1 MAADTNPIRYSDLI
15 VPDNSIEQA
24 IKQLTALNEAYDNM
38 SADIRANATQ
48 LAQSL
53 QKVSGATEEGRRVTR
68 QAADD
73 ADRLAKAQRDLT
85 IAQGDNA
92 RELAELKQA
101 TQEQNRINALIAKSN
116 RSVEG
121 SYNRLSAQYSLNK
134 IRINQMSQEQRDA
147 AEASEGLITKT
158 RELYESM
165 KQMQAETGKHQ
176 LNVGNYTEAS
186 NAIAAYSDRLVES
199 LGLNNQFGQSLLALG
214 RGGDEAK
221 GVFTAMGDG
230 AKALGNTLMGLMK
243 NPVFL
248 AIGGVAAAAGAAKW
262 WYDYN
267 AGLVEATRLTQQF
280 TGLAG
285 NDLKAVRNQVTVLAD
300 SFDADFREVMVA
312 ANAVSKQ
319 FGIDIQQSLNLVQQG
334 LIGGANANGEF
345 FDTLREYPAYFK
357 EAGLSAEQFIA
368 ITTQAAQQGIFSDKG
383 VDTIKEANLRLREM
397 TTATAEALDGIGISS
412 QEVQEALASGAMT
425 TFDVIQQVSAR
436 LNELPDSAAV
446 VGTAIAD
453 IFGGPGEDAGLAY
466 IRTLKDINL
475 NLDEVTARTGV
486 LGELQEKQL
495 QSELEL
501 QNALST
507 LFDATGGGFE
517 RMTTNAKVFIN
528 QGLTGLINGVISIY
542 NYLADFYNESVLLR
556 GLWNGIVTSFR
567 NGFDTIANLLGF
579 VVDLFKSAGQVIK
592 GAFTLDFQE
601 VKQGLANFGKSFA
614 DLGRETAKD
623 FQENFQQGLDGMR
636 KRIKPIEIPVNVSTD
651 TTGGAASA
659 GIGTANAVQ
668 VVEQN
673 TGKIVQAYE
682 ESTQAIK
689 RAEQE
694 QLAAISEH
702 SKNVLSAN
710 AQVLNDVAG
719 LAQREVEQVA
729 EQTKEYGD
737 IYDALGLKLT
747 DEQKEGINAS
757 LQYAKEALESLA
769 QARLDAAN
777 AAVENADREV
787 EAAEEALDRELEA
800 RNAGL
805 ANNAAAARKELEQ
818 ARRTQQQALQEQE
831 RAQRQQQA
839 IQSIQQATSLV
850 TASAKLWGELGLG
863 AIPAIAIMW
872 ASFAAAKI
880 KAAQMTQAS
889 EAYGEGTVELL
900 QGGSHQSGNDIDLGT
915 KPDGTRR
922 RAEGGEFFAVINKR
936 NSRRFRK
943 VIPSVIK
950 SLNDGSF
957 AHKYLNA
964 YNTDG
969 MTFNFAGG
977 GTDIRE
983 LNDNVRALR
992 RSTERRVV
1000 IDAKGRRIEY
1010 YKNTKRIVKS

>member
-1 MAADTNPIRYSDLI
+1 MASDNNPIRYSDLI

-24 IKQLTALNEAYDNM
+24 IRQLTALNEAYDNM
-38 SADIRANATQ
+38 SADIRANAAQ

-53 QKVSGATEEGRRVTR
+53 QRVSGATEEGRQVTR
-68 QAADD
+68 KAADD
-73 ADRLAKAQRDLT
+73 ADRLAKAQRDLAT
-85 IAQGDNA
+85 AQGDNA

-101 TQEQNRINALIAKSN
+101 TQEQNRINSLIAKSN

-165 KQMQAETGKHQ
+165 KRMQEETGKHQ

-186 NAIAAYSDRLVES
+186 DAIAAYSDRLVEG
-199 LGLNNQFGQSLLALG
+199 LGLNSQFGQSLLALG

-248 AIGGVAAAAGAAKW
+248 AIAGVAGAVGAFKW

-285 NDLKAVRNQVTVLAD
+285 QELSQVRNQVTVLAD
-300 SFDADFREVMVA
+300 TFDSDFREVMVA

-334 LIGGANANGEF
+334 LVAGANANGEF
-345 FDTLREYPAYFK
+345 FDTLREYPAYFR
-357 EAGLSAEQFIA
+357 EAGLTAEQFIA

-397 TTATAEALDGIGISS
+397 TTSTAEALDGIGISS
-412 QEVQEALASGAMT
+412 QEVQEALRTGAMT

-436 LNELPDSAAV
+436 LSELPDSAAV

-466 IRTLKDINL
+466 IRTLQDINL

-486 LGELQEKQL
+486 LGQLQEKQL
-495 QSELEL
+495 RSELEL
-501 QNALST
+501 QNALSA

-517 RMTTNAKVFIN
+517 RMTTNVKVFIN
-528 QGLTGLINGVISIY
+528 QGLTGLINGIISIY

-556 GLWNGIVTSFR
+556 GLWNGIVTTFKIA
-567 NGFDTIANLLGF
+567 FDTIGNILAF
-579 VVDLFKSAGQVIK
+579 FVDLVQSTGQVIK
-592 GAFTLDFQE
+592 GAFTLDFKGL
-601 VKQGLANFGKSFA
+601 KQGYASFGRAFAN
-614 DLGRETAKD
+614 LGRETAKD
-623 FQENFQQGLDGMR
+623 FRENFEEGLEGMQ
-636 KRIKPIEIPVNVSTD
+636 KRIKPITIPVAVETEGD
-651 TTGGAASA
+651 TQPLADADP
-659 GIGTANAVQ
+659 VK
-668 VVEQN
+668 VVEQ
-673 TGKIVQAYE
+673 QAERIAEAY
-682 ESTQAIK
+682 
-689 RAEQE
+689 RAGTTEIRRAQQE
-694 QLAAISEH
+694 QLAAISGH
-702 SKNVLSAN
+702 TKDVLTAG
-710 AQVLNDVAG
+710 AQVMEDVAG
-719 LAQREVEQVA
+719 LAQRKVEEIA
-729 EQTKEYGD
+729 EENKEGKD
-737 IYDALGLKLT
+737 IYDLLGLKLS
-747 DEQKEGINAS
+747 DEQKEGIDAS
-757 LQYAKEALESLA
+757 LEYAKQALESLV
-769 QARLDAAN
+769 QARVDAADR
-777 AAVENADREV
+777 AVENADREV

-818 ARRTQQQALQEQE
+818 AKRTQQQALQEQA
-831 RAQRQQQA
+831 RAQKQQEA
-839 IQSIQQATSLV
+839 IQSIQQAASLV
-850 TASAKLWGELGLG
+850 TASANLWAQLGLG
-863 AIPAIAIMW
+863 AIPAIAVMW

-880 KAAQMTQAS
+880 KAAQMTRGS

-900 QGGSHQSGNDIDLGT
+900 QGGSHQSGNDVDLGT

-943 VIPSVIK
+943 VIPSVIR

-969 MTFNFAGG
+969 LTFNFAGG

-992 RSTERRVV
+992 KSSEHRVI
-1000 IDAKGRRIEY
+1000 IDGKGRRIEY
-1010 YKNTKRIVKS
+1010 YKNTKRIIKS

>member
-1 MAADTNPIRYSDLI
+1 MASDNNPIRYSDLI

-24 IKQLTALNEAYDNM
+24 IRQLTALNEAYDNM
-38 SADIRANATQ
+38 SADIRANAAQ

-53 QKVSGATEEGRRVTR
+53 QRVSGATEEGRQVTR
-68 QAADD
+68 KAADD
-73 ADRLAKAQRDLT
+73 ADRLAKAQRDLAT
-85 IAQGDNA
+85 AQGDTA

-101 TQEQNRINALIAKSN
+101 TQEQNRINSLIAKSN

-165 KQMQAETGKHQ
+165 KRMQEETGKHQ

-186 NAIAAYSDRLVES
+186 DAIAAYSDRLVEG
-199 LGLNNQFGQSLLALG
+199 LGLNSQFGQSLLALG

-248 AIGGVAAAAGAAKW
+248 AIAGVAAAAGAFKW

-285 NDLKAVRNQVTVLAD
+285 QELSQVRNQVTVLAD
-300 SFDADFREVMVA
+300 TFDSDFREVMVA

-319 FGIDIQQSLNLVQQG
+319 FGIDIRQSLNLVQQG
-334 LIGGANANGEF
+334 LVAGANVNGEF
-345 FDTLREYPAYFK
+345 FDTLREYPAYFR
-357 EAGLSAEQFIA
+357 EAGLTAEQFIA

-397 TTATAEALDGIGISS
+397 TTSTAEALDGIGISS
-412 QEVQEALASGAMT
+412 QEVQEALRTGAMT

-436 LNELPDSAAV
+436 LSELPDSAAV

-466 IRTLKDINL
+466 IRTLQDINL

-486 LGELQEKQL
+486 LGQLQEKQL
-495 QSELEL
+495 RSELEL
-501 QNALST
+501 QNALSA

-517 RMTTNAKVFIN
+517 RMTTNVKVFIN
-528 QGLTGLINGVISIY
+528 QGLTGLINGIISIY

-556 GLWNGIVTSFR
+556 GLWNGIVTTFKIA
-567 NGFDTIANLLGF
+567 FDTIGNILAF
-579 VVDLFKSAGQVIK
+579 FVDLMQSTGQVIK
-592 GAFTLDFQE
+592 GAFTLDFKGL
-601 VKQGLANFGKSFA
+601 KQGYASFGRAFAN
-614 DLGRETAKD
+614 LGRETAKD
-623 FQENFQQGLDGMR
+623 FRENFVEGLEGMQ
-636 KRIKPIEIPVNVSTD
+636 KRIKPITIPVSVSTEGD
-651 TTGGAASA
+651 AQQLTDADP
-659 GIGTANAVQ
+659 VK
-668 VVEQN
+668 VVEQ
-673 TGKIVQAYE
+673 QAERIAEAY
-682 ESTQAIK
+682 
-689 RAEQE
+689 RAGTTEIRRAQQE
-694 QLAAISEH
+694 QLAAISGH
-702 SKNVLSAN
+702 TKDVLTAG
-710 AQVLNDVAG
+710 AQVMEDVAG
-719 LAQREVEQVA
+719 LAQRKVEEIA
-729 EQTKEYGD
+729 EENKEGKD
-737 IYDALGLKLT
+737 IYDLLGLKLS

-757 LQYAKEALESLA
+757 LEYAKQALESLV
-769 QARLDAAN
+769 QARVDAAN
-777 AAVENADREV
+777 RAVENADREV

-805 ANNAAAARKELEQ
+805 ANNAEAARKELEQ
-818 ARRTQQQALQEQE
+818 ARRTQRQALQEQA
-831 RAQRQQQA
+831 RAQKQQEA
-839 IQSIQQATSLV
+839 IQSIQQAASLV
-850 TASAKLWGELGLG
+850 TASANLWAQLGLG
-863 AIPAIAIMW
+863 AIPAMAVMW

-880 KAAQMTQAS
+880 KAAQVTRGS

-900 QGGSHQSGNDIDLGT
+900 QGGSHQSGNDVDLGT

-943 VIPSVIK
+943 VIPSVIR

-969 MTFNFAGG
+969 LTFNFAGG

-992 RSTERRVV
+992 KSSEHRVI
-1000 IDAKGRRIEY
+1000 IDGKGRRIEY
-1010 YKNTKRIVKS
+1010 YKNTKRIIKS

>member
-1 MAADTNPIRYSDLI
+1 MASDNNPIRYSDLI

-24 IKQLTALNEAYDNM
+24 IRQLTALNEAYDNM
-38 SADIRANATQ
+38 SADIRANAAQ

-53 QKVSGATEEGRRVTR
+53 QRVSGATEEGRQVTR
-68 QAADD
+68 KAADD
-73 ADRLAKAQRDLT
+73 ADRLAKAQRDLAT
-85 IAQGDNA
+85 AQGDTA

-101 TQEQNRINALIAKSN
+101 TQEQNRINSLIAKSN

-165 KQMQAETGKHQ
+165 KRMQEETGKHQ

-186 NAIAAYSDRLVES
+186 DAIAAYSDRLVEG
-199 LGLNNQFGQSLLALG
+199 LGLNSQFGQSLLALG

-248 AIGGVAAAAGAAKW
+248 AIAGVAGAAGAFKW

-285 NDLKAVRNQVTVLAD
+285 QELSQVRNQVTVLAD
-300 SFDADFREVMVA
+300 TFDSDFREVMVA

-334 LIGGANANGEF
+334 LVAGANVNGEF
-345 FDTLREYPAYFK
+345 FDTLREYPAYFR
-357 EAGLSAEQFIA
+357 EAGLTAEQFIA

-397 TTATAEALDGIGISS
+397 TTSTAEALDGIGISS
-412 QEVQEALASGAMT
+412 QEVQEALRTGAMT

-436 LNELPDSAAV
+436 LSELPDSAAV

-466 IRTLKDINL
+466 IRTLQDINL

-486 LGELQEKQL
+486 LGQLQEKQL
-495 QSELEL
+495 RSELEL
-501 QNALST
+501 QNALSA

-517 RMTTNAKVFIN
+517 RMTTNVKVFIN
-528 QGLTGLINGVISIY
+528 QGLTGLINGIISIY

-556 GLWNGIVTSFR
+556 GLWNGIVTTFKIA
-567 NGFDTIANLLGF
+567 FDTIGNILAF
-579 VVDLFKSAGQVIK
+579 FVDLVQSTGQVIK
-592 GAFTLDFQE
+592 GAFTLDFKGL
-601 VKQGLANFGKSFA
+601 KQGYANFGRAFA
-614 DLGRETAKD
+614 NLGRETAKD
-623 FQENFQQGLDGMR
+623 FRENFEEGLEGMQ
-636 KRIKPIEIPVNVSTD
+636 KRIKPITIPVSVSTEGD
-651 TTGGAASA
+651 AQPLADA
-659 GIGTANAVQ
+659 DPVK
-668 VVEQN
+668 VVEQ
-673 TGKIVQAYE
+673 QAERIAEAY
-682 ESTQAIK
+682 
-689 RAEQE
+689 RAGTTEIRRAQQE
-694 QLAAISEH
+694 QLAAISGH
-702 SKNVLSAN
+702 TKDVLTAG
-710 AQVLNDVAG
+710 AQVMEDVAG
-719 LAQREVEQVA
+719 LAQRKVEEIA
-729 EQTKEYGD
+729 EENKEGKD
-737 IYDALGLKLT
+737 IYDLLGLKLS

-757 LQYAKEALESLA
+757 LEYAKQALESLV
-769 QARLDAAN
+769 QARIDAAN
-777 AAVENADREV
+777 RAVENADREV

-805 ANNAAAARKELEQ
+805 ANNAEAARKELEQ
-818 ARRTQQQALQEQE
+818 ARRTQQQALQEQA
-831 RAQRQQQA
+831 RAQKQQEA
-839 IQSIQQATSLV
+839 IQSIQQAASLV
-850 TASAKLWGELGLG
+850 TASANLWAQLGLG
-863 AIPAIAIMW
+863 AIPAMAVMW

-880 KAAQMTQAS
+880 KAAQVTRGS

-900 QGGSHQSGNDIDLGT
+900 QGGSHQSGNDVDLGT

-943 VIPSVIK
+943 VIPSVIR

-969 MTFNFAGG
+969 LTFNFAGG

-992 RSTERRVV
+992 KSSEHRVI
-1000 IDAKGRRIEY
+1000 IDGKGRRIEY
-1010 YKNTKRIVKS
+1010 YKNTKRIIKS

>member
-1 MAADTNPIRYSDLI
+1 MASDNNPIRYSDLI

-24 IKQLTALNEAYDNM
+24 IRQLTALNEAYDNM
-38 SADIRANATQ
+38 SADIRANAAQ

-53 QKVSGATEEGRRVTR
+53 QRVSGATEEGRQVTR
-68 QAADD
+68 KAADD
-73 ADRLAKAQRDLT
+73 ADRLAKAQRDLAT
-85 IAQGDNA
+85 AQGDTA

-101 TQEQNRINALIAKSN
+101 TQEQNRINSLIAKSN

-165 KQMQAETGKHQ
+165 KRMQEETGKHQ

-186 NAIAAYSDRLVES
+186 DAIAAYSDRLVEG
-199 LGLNNQFGQSLLALG
+199 LGLNSQFGQSLLALG

-248 AIGGVAAAAGAAKW
+248 AIAGVAGAAGAFKW

-285 NDLKAVRNQVTVLAD
+285 QELSQVRNQVTVLAD
-300 SFDADFREVMVA
+300 TFDSDFREVMVA

-334 LIGGANANGEF
+334 LVAGANANGEF
-345 FDTLREYPAYFK
+345 FDTLREYPAYFR
-357 EAGLSAEQFIA
+357 EAGLTAEQFIA

-412 QEVQEALASGAMT
+412 QEVQEALRTGAMT
-425 TFDVIQQVSAR
+425 TFDVIRQVSAR
-436 LNELPDSAAV
+436 LSELPDSAAV

-466 IRTLKDINL
+466 IRTLQDINL

-486 LGELQEKQL
+486 LGQLQEKQL
-495 QSELEL
+495 RSELEL
-501 QNALST
+501 QNALSA

-517 RMTTNAKVFIN
+517 KMTTNVKVFIN
-528 QGLTGLINGVISIY
+528 QGLTGLINGIISIY

-556 GLWNGIVTSFR
+556 GLWNGIVTTFKIA
-567 NGFDTIANLLGF
+567 FDTIGNILAF
-579 VVDLFKSAGQVIK
+579 FVDLVQSTGQVIK
-592 GAFTLDFQE
+592 GAFTLDFKGL
-601 VKQGLANFGKSFA
+601 KQGYASFGRAFAN
-614 DLGRETAKD
+614 LGRETAKD
-623 FQENFQQGLDGMR
+623 FRENFEEGLEGMQ
-636 KRIKPIEIPVNVSTD
+636 KRIKPITIPVAVSTEGD
-651 TTGGAASA
+651 AQPLTDSDP
-659 GIGTANAVQ
+659 VK
-668 VVEQN
+668 VVEQ
-673 TGKIVQAYE
+673 QAERIAEAY
-682 ESTQAIK
+682 
-689 RAEQE
+689 RAGTTEIRRAQQE
-694 QLAAISEH
+694 QLAAISGH
-702 SKNVLSAN
+702 TKDVLTAG
-710 AQVLNDVAG
+710 AQVMEDVAG
-719 LAQREVEQVA
+719 LAQRKVEEIA
-729 EQTKEYGD
+729 EENKEGKD
-737 IYDALGLKLT
+737 IYDLLGLKLS

-757 LQYAKEALESLA
+757 LEYAKQALESLV
-769 QARLDAAN
+769 QARVDAAN
-777 AAVENADREV
+777 RAVENADREV

-805 ANNAAAARKELEQ
+805 ANNAEAARKELEQ
-818 ARRTQQQALQEQE
+818 ARRTQRQALQEQA
-831 RAQRQQQA
+831 RAQKQQEA
-839 IQSIQQATSLV
+839 IQSIQQAASLV
-850 TASAKLWGELGLG
+850 TASANLWAQLGLG
-863 AIPAIAIMW
+863 AIPAMAVMW

-880 KAAQMTQAS
+880 KAAQVTRGS

-900 QGGSHQSGNDIDLGT
+900 QGGSHQSGNDVDLGT

-943 VIPSVIK
+943 VIPSVIR

-969 MTFNFAGG
+969 LTFNFAGG

-992 RSTERRVV
+992 KSSEHRVI
-1000 IDAKGRRIEY
+1000 IDGKGRRIEY
-1010 YKNTKRIVKS
+1010 YKNTKRIIKS

>member
-1 MAADTNPIRYSDLI
+1 MASDNNPIRYSDLI
-15 VPDNSIEQA
+15 MPDNSIEQA
-24 IKQLTALNEAYDNM
+24 IRQLTALNEAYDNM
-38 SADIRANATQ
+38 SADIRANAAQ

-53 QKVSGATEEGRRVTR
+53 QRVSGATEEGRQVTR
-68 QAADD
+68 KAADD
-73 ADRLAKAQRDLT
+73 ADRLAKAQRDLAT
-85 IAQGDNA
+85 AQGDTA

-101 TQEQNRINALIAKSN
+101 TQEQNRINSLIAKSN

-165 KQMQAETGKHQ
+165 KRMQEETGKHQ

-186 NAIAAYSDRLVES
+186 DAIAAYSDRLVEG
-199 LGLNNQFGQSLLALG
+199 LGLNSQFGQSLLALG

-248 AIGGVAAAAGAAKW
+248 AIAGVAGAAGAFKW

-285 NDLKAVRNQVTVLAD
+285 QELSQVRNQVTVLAD
-300 SFDADFREVMVA
+300 TFDSDFREVMVA

-319 FGIDIQQSLNLVQQG
+319 FGIDSQQSLNLVQQG
-334 LIGGANANGEF
+334 LVAGANANGEF
-345 FDTLREYPAYFK
+345 FDTLREYPAYFR
-357 EAGLSAEQFIA
+357 EAGLTAEQFIA

-412 QEVQEALASGAMT
+412 QEVQEALRTGAMT
-425 TFDVIQQVSAR
+425 TFEVIQQVSAR
-436 LNELPDSAAV
+436 LSELPDSAAV

-466 IRTLKDINL
+466 IRTLQDINL

-486 LGELQEKQL
+486 LGQLQEKQL
-495 QSELEL
+495 RSELEL
-501 QNALST
+501 QNALSA

-517 RMTTNAKVFIN
+517 RMTTNVKVFIN
-528 QGLTGLINGVISIY
+528 QGLTGLINGIISIY

-556 GLWNGIVTSFR
+556 GLWNGIVTTFK
-567 NGFDTIANLLGF
+567 NAFDTIGNILAF
-579 VVDLFKSAGQVIK
+579 FVDLVQSTGQVIK
-592 GAFTLDFQE
+592 GAFTLDFKGL
-601 VKQGLANFGKSFA
+601 KQGVASFGRAFA

-623 FQENFQQGLDGMR
+623 FRENFVEGLEGMQ
-636 KRIKPIEIPVNVSTD
+636 KRIKPITIPVAVSTEGD
-651 TTGGAASA
+651 AQPLTTDADP
-659 GIGTANAVQ
+659 VK
-668 VVEQN
+668 VVEQ
-673 TGKIVQAYE
+673 QAERIAEAY
-682 ESTQAIK
+682 
-689 RAEQE
+689 RAGTTEIRRAQQE
-694 QLAAISEH
+694 QLAAISGH
-702 SKNVLSAN
+702 TKDVLTAG
-710 AQVLNDVAG
+710 AQVMEDVAG
-719 LAQREVEQVA
+719 LAQRRIEEIA
-729 EQTKEYGD
+729 EENKEGKD
-737 IYDALGLKLT
+737 IYDLLGLKLS

-757 LQYAKEALESLA
+757 LEYAKQALESLV
-769 QARLDAAN
+769 QARVDAADR
-777 AAVENADREV
+777 AVENADREV

-805 ANNAAAARKELEQ
+805 ANNAEAARKELEQ
-818 ARRTQQQALQEQE
+818 ARRTQRQALQEQA
-831 RAQRQQQA
+831 RAQKQQEA
-839 IQSIQQATSLV
+839 IQSIQQAASLV
-850 TASAKLWGELGLG
+850 TASANLWAQLGLG
-863 AIPAIAIMW
+863 AIPAMAVMW

-880 KAAQMTQAS
+880 KAAQVTRGS

-900 QGGSHQSGNDIDLGT
+900 QGGSHQSGNDVDLGT

-922 RAEGGEFFAVINKR
+922 RAEGGEFFAVVNKR

-943 VIPSVIK
+943 VIPSVIR

-969 MTFNFAGG
+969 LTFNFAGG

-992 RSTERRVV
+992 KSSEHRVI
-1000 IDAKGRRIEY
+1000 IDGKGRRIEY
-1010 YKNTKRIVKS
+1010 YKNTKRIIKS

>member
-1 MAADTNPIRYSDLI
+1 MASDNNPIRYSDLI

-24 IKQLTALNEAYDNM
+24 IRQLTALNEAYDNM
-38 SADIRANATQ
+38 SADIRANAAQ

-53 QKVSGATEEGRRVTR
+53 QKVSGATEEGRQVTR
-68 QAADD
+68 KAADD
-73 ADRLAKAQRDLT
+73 ADRLAKAQRDLAT
-85 IAQGDNA
+85 AQGENA

-101 TQEQNRINALIAKSN
+101 TQEQNRINSLIAKSN

-158 RELYESM
+158 RELYETM
-165 KQMQAETGKHQ
+165 KRMQEETGKHQ

-186 NAIAAYSDRLVES
+186 DAIAAYSDRLVEG
-199 LGLNNQFGQSLLALG
+199 LGLNSQFGQSLLALG

-248 AIGGVAAAAGAAKW
+248 AIAGVAGVAGAFKW

-285 NDLKAVRNQVTVLAD
+285 QELSQVRNQVTVLAD
-300 SFDADFREVMVA
+300 TFDSDFREVMVA

-334 LIGGANANGEF
+334 LVAGANANGEF
-345 FDTLREYPAYFK
+345 FDTLREYPAYFR
-357 EAGLSAEQFIA
+357 EAGLTAEQFIA

-412 QEVQEALASGAMT
+412 QEVQEALRTGAMT

-436 LNELPDSAAV
+436 LGELPDSAAV

-475 NLDEVTARTGV
+475 NLDEVTARTGE
-486 LGELQEKQL
+486 LGQLQEKQL

-501 QNALST
+501 QNALSA

-517 RMTTNAKVFIN
+517 RMTTNVKVFIN
-528 QGLTGLINGVISIY
+528 QGLTGLINGIISIY

-556 GLWNGIVTSFR
+556 GLWNGIVTTFK
-567 NGFDTIANLLGF
+567 NAFDTIGNIFAF
-579 VVDLFKSAGQVIK
+579 FVDLVQSTGQVLK
-592 GAFTLDFQE
+592 GAFTLDFKGL
-601 VKQGLANFGKSFA
+601 KQGVASFGRAFA

-623 FQENFQQGLDGMR
+623 FRENFAEGLAGMQ
-636 KRIKPIEIPVNVSTD
+636 KRIKPITIPVAVTTEGDAQPLTD
-651 TTGGAASA
+651 ADP
-659 GIGTANAVQ
+659 VK
-668 VVEQN
+668 VVER
-673 TGKIVQAYE
+673 QAERIAEAY
-682 ESTQAIK
+682 
-689 RAEQE
+689 RAGTTEIRRAQQE
-694 QLAAISEH
+694 QLAVISGH
-702 SKNVLSAN
+702 TKDVLTAG
-710 AQVLNDVAG
+710 AQVMEDVAG
-719 LAQREVEQVA
+719 LAQRKVEEIA
-729 EQTKEYGD
+729 EENKEGKD
-737 IYDALGLKLT
+737 IYDLLGLKLS
-747 DEQKEGINAS
+747 DEQKEGIDAS
-757 LQYAKEALESLA
+757 LEYAKQALESLV
-769 QARLDAAN
+769 QARVDAAN
-777 AAVENADREV
+777 RAVENADREV

-818 ARRTQQQALQEQE
+818 AKRTQQQALQEQA
-831 RAQRQQQA
+831 RAQKQQEA
-839 IQSIQQATSLV
+839 IQSIQQAASLV
-850 TASAKLWGELGLG
+850 TASANLWAQLGLG
-863 AIPAIAIMW
+863 AIPAMAVMW

-880 KAAQMTQAS
+880 KAAQMTRGS

-900 QGGSHQSGNDIDLGT
+900 QGGSHQSGNDVDLGT

-943 VIPSVIK
+943 VIPSVIR

-969 MTFNFAGG
+969 LTFNFAGG

-992 RSTERRVV
+992 KSSEHRII
-1000 IDAKGRRIEY
+1000 IDGKGRRIEY
-1010 YKNTKRIVKS
+1010 YKNTKRIIKS

>member
-1 MAADTNPIRYSDLI
+1 MASDNNPIRYSDLI
-15 VPDNSIEQA
+15 MPDNSIEQA
-24 IKQLTALNEAYDNM
+24 IRQLTALNEAYDNM
-38 SADIRANATQ
+38 SADIRANAAQ

-53 QKVSGATEEGRRVTR
+53 QKVSGATEEGRQVTR
-68 QAADD
+68 KAADD
-73 ADRLAKAQRDLT
+73 ADRLAKAQRDLAT
-85 IAQGDNA
+85 AQGDNA

-101 TQEQNRINALIAKSN
+101 TQEQNRINSLIAKSN

-165 KQMQAETGKHQ
+165 KRMQAETGKHQ

-186 NAIAAYSDRLVES
+186 DAIAAYSERLVEG
-199 LGLNNQFGQSLLALG
+199 LGLNSQFGQSLLALG

-248 AIGGVAAAAGAAKW
+248 AIAGVAGAAGAFKW

-285 NDLKAVRNQVTVLAD
+285 QELSQVRNQVTVLAD
-300 SFDADFREVMVA
+300 TFDSDFREVMVA

-334 LIGGANANGEF
+334 LVAGANANGEF
-345 FDTLREYPAYFK
+345 FDTLREYPAYFR
-357 EAGLSAEQFIA
+357 EAGLTAEQFIA

-397 TTATAEALDGIGISS
+397 TTSTAKALDGIGISS
-412 QEVQEALASGAMT
+412 QEVQEALRTGAMT

-436 LNELPDSAAV
+436 LSELPDSAAV
-446 VGTAIAD
+446 VGAAIAD

-466 IRTLKDINL
+466 IRTLQDINL

-486 LGELQEKQL
+486 LGQLQEKQL

-501 QNALST
+501 QNALSA

-517 RMTTNAKVFIN
+517 RMTTNVKVFIN
-528 QGLTGLINGVISIY
+528 QGLTGLINGIISIY

-556 GLWNGIVTSFR
+556 GLWNGIVTTFK
-567 NGFDTIANLLGF
+567 NAFDTIGNILAF
-579 VVDLFKSAGQVIK
+579 FVDLVQSTGQVIK
-592 GAFTLDFQE
+592 GAFTLDFKE
-601 VKQGLANFGKSFA
+601 LKQGVANFGKAFA
-614 DLGRETAKD
+614 DLGRETARD
-623 FQENFQQGLDGMR
+623 FQENLAQGLAGMQ
-636 KRIKPIEIPVNVSTD
+636 KRIKPITIPVAVSTEGD
-651 TTGGAASA
+651 AQPLGNEADP
-659 GIGTANAVQ
+659 VK
-668 VVEQN
+668 VVEQ
-673 TGKIVQAYE
+673 QAERIADAY
-682 ESTQAIK
+682 
-689 RAEQE
+689 RAGTTEIRRAQQE
-694 QLAAISEH
+694 QLAAISGH
-702 SKNVLSAN
+702 TKDVLTAG
-710 AQVLNDVAG
+710 AQVMEDVAG
-719 LAQREVEQVA
+719 LAQRKVEEIA
-729 EQTKEYGD
+729 EENKEGKD
-737 IYDALGLKLT
+737 IYDLLGLKLS

-757 LQYAKEALESLA
+757 LEYAKQALESLV
-769 QARLDAAN
+769 QARVDAAN
-777 AAVENADREV
+777 RAVENADREV

-805 ANNAAAARKELEQ
+805 ANNAEAARKELEQ
-818 ARRTQQQALQEQE
+818 AKRTQQQALQEQA
-831 RAQRQQQA
+831 RAQKQQEA
-839 IQSIQQATSLV
+839 IQSIQQAASLV
-850 TASAKLWGELGLG
+850 TASANLWAQLGLG
-863 AIPAIAIMW
+863 AIPAMAVMW

-880 KAAQMTQAS
+880 KAAQMTSGS

-900 QGGSHQSGNDIDLGT
+900 QGGSHQSGNDVDLGT

-922 RAEGGEFFAVINKR
+922 RAEGGEFFAVIK
-936 NSRRFRK
+936 
-943 VIPSVIK
+943 
-950 SLNDGSF
+950 L
-957 AHKYLNA
+957 
-964 YNTDG
+964 
-969 MTFNFAGG
+969 
-977 GTDIRE
+977 
-983 LNDNVRALR
+983 
-992 RSTERRVV
+992 
-1000 IDAKGRRIEY
+1000 
-1010 YKNTKRIVKS
+1010 

>member
-1 MAADTNPIRYSDLI
+1 MASDNNPIRYSDLI
-15 VPDNSIEQA
+15 MPDNSIEQA
-24 IKQLTALNEAYDNM
+24 IRQLTALNEAYDNM
-38 SADIRANATQ
+38 SADIRANAAQ

-53 QKVSGATEEGRRVTR
+53 QRVSGATEEGRQVTR
-68 QAADD
+68 KAADD
-73 ADRLAKAQRDLT
+73 ADRLAKAQRDLAT
-85 IAQGDNA
+85 AQGDTA

-101 TQEQNRINALIAKSN
+101 TQEQNRINSLIAKSN

-165 KQMQAETGKHQ
+165 KRMQEETGKHQ

-186 NAIAAYSDRLVES
+186 DAIAAYSDRLVEG
-199 LGLNNQFGQSLLALG
+199 LGLNSQFGQSLLALG

-248 AIGGVAAAAGAAKW
+248 AIAGVAGAAGAFKW

-285 NDLKAVRNQVTVLAD
+285 QELSQVRNQVTVLAD
-300 SFDADFREVMVA
+300 TFDSDFREVMVA

-319 FGIDIQQSLNLVQQG
+319 FGIDSQQSLNLVQQG
-334 LIGGANANGEF
+334 LVAGANANGEF
-345 FDTLREYPAYFK
+345 FDTLREYPAYFR
-357 EAGLSAEQFIA
+357 EAGLTAEQFIA

-412 QEVQEALASGAMT
+412 QEVQEALRTGAMT

-436 LNELPDSAAV
+436 LSELPDSAAV

-466 IRTLKDINL
+466 IRTLQDINL

-486 LGELQEKQL
+486 LGQLQEKQL
-495 QSELEL
+495 RSELEL
-501 QNALST
+501 QNALSA

-517 RMTTNAKVFIN
+517 RMTTNVKVFIN
-528 QGLTGLINGVISIY
+528 QGLTGLINGIISIY

-556 GLWNGIVTSFR
+556 GLWNGIVTTFKIA
-567 NGFDTIANLLGF
+567 FDTIGNILAF
-579 VVDLFKSAGQVIK
+579 FVDLVQSTGQVIK
-592 GAFTLDFQE
+592 GAFTLDFKGL
-601 VKQGLANFGKSFA
+601 KQGVASFGRAFA

-623 FQENFQQGLDGMR
+623 FRENFVEGLEGMQ
-636 KRIKPIEIPVNVSTD
+636 KRIKPITIPVAVSTEGD
-651 TTGGAASA
+651 AQPLTTDADP
-659 GIGTANAVQ
+659 VK
-668 VVEQN
+668 VVEQ
-673 TGKIVQAYE
+673 QAERIAEAY
-682 ESTQAIK
+682 
-689 RAEQE
+689 RAGTTEIRRAQQE
-694 QLAAISEH
+694 QLAAISGH
-702 SKNVLSAN
+702 TKDVLTAG
-710 AQVLNDVAG
+710 AQVMEDVAG
-719 LAQREVEQVA
+719 LAQRRIEEIA
-729 EQTKEYGD
+729 EENKEGKD
-737 IYDALGLKLT
+737 IYDLLGLKLS

-757 LQYAKEALESLA
+757 LEYAKQALESLV
-769 QARLDAAN
+769 QARVDAADR
-777 AAVENADREV
+777 AVENADREV

-805 ANNAAAARKELEQ
+805 ANNAEAARKELEQ
-818 ARRTQQQALQEQE
+818 ARRTQRQALQEQA
-831 RAQRQQQA
+831 RAQKQQEA
-839 IQSIQQATSLV
+839 IQSIQQAASLV
-850 TASAKLWGELGLG
+850 TASANLWAQLGLG
-863 AIPAIAIMW
+863 AIPAMAVMW

-880 KAAQMTQAS
+880 KAAQVTRGS

-900 QGGSHQSGNDIDLGT
+900 QGGSHQSGNDVDLGT

-922 RAEGGEFFAVINKR
+922 RAEGGEFFAVVNKR

-943 VIPSVIK
+943 VIPSVIR

-969 MTFNFAGG
+969 LTFNFAGG

-992 RSTERRVV
+992 KSSEHRVI
-1000 IDAKGRRIEY
+1000 IDGKGRRIEY
-1010 YKNTKRIVKS
+1010 YKNTKRIIKS

>member
-158 RELYESM
+158 RELYEAM

-186 NAIAAYSDRLVES
+186 DAIAAYSDRLVES
-199 LGLNNQFGQSLLALG
+199 LGLNSQFGQSLLALG

-248 AIGGVAAAAGAAKW
+248 AIAGVAGVAGAFKW

-285 NDLKAVRNQVTVLAD
+285 TELKAVRNQVTVLAD
-300 SFDADFREVMVA
+300 TFDADFREVMVA
-312 ANAVSKQ
+312 SNAVAKQ
-319 FGIDIQQSLNLVQQG
+319 FGIDIQSALNLVQQG

-397 TTATAEALDGIGISS
+397 TTSTAEALDGIGISS

-501 QNALST
+501 QNALSA

-517 RMTTNAKVFIN
+517 RMTTNVKVFIN
-528 QGLTGLINGVISIY
+528 QGIAGLIKGVISIY

-567 NGFDTIANLLGF
+567 NGFDLIGNLLSF
-579 VVDLFKSAGQVIK
+579 IVNMFKSAGQVIK

-623 FQENFQQGLDGMR
+623 FQDNFQQGLDGMR
-636 KRIKPIEIPVNVSTD
+636 KKIKPIEIPVNVSTD
-651 TTGGAASA
+651 TAGGSTAVA
-659 GIGTANAVQ
+659 GMDTTNAVQ

-673 TGKIVQAYE
+673 TEKIVQAYE

-737 IYDALGLKLT
+737 IYDALGLNLT
-747 DEQKEGINAS
+747 DKQKEGINAS
-757 LQYAKEALESLA
+757 LQYAKEALESLV

-777 AAVENADREV
+777 TAVENADREV
-787 EAAEEALDRELEA
+787 EAAAEAFDRVLEA
-800 RNAGL
+800 RIAGL
-805 ANNAAAARKELEQ
+805 ANNAAAARKELEE
-818 ARRTQQQALQEQE
+818 ARRSLQQAL
-831 RAQRQQQA
+831 QA

-872 ASFAAAKI
+872 ASFAAAKV

-992 RSTERRVV
+992 RNAERRVF

>member
-1 MAADTNPIRYSDLI
+1 MASDNNPIRYSDLI

-24 IKQLTALNEAYDNM
+24 IRQLTALNEAYDNM
-38 SADIRANATQ
+38 SADIRANAAQ

-53 QKVSGATEEGRRVTR
+53 QRVSGATEEGRQVTR
-68 QAADD
+68 KAADD
-73 ADRLAKAQRDLT
+73 ADRLAKAQRDLAT
-85 IAQGDNA
+85 AQGDTA

-101 TQEQNRINALIAKSN
+101 TQEQNRINSLIAKSN

-165 KQMQAETGKHQ
+165 KRMQEETGKHQ

-186 NAIAAYSDRLVES
+186 DAIAAYSDRLVEG
-199 LGLNNQFGQSLLALG
+199 LGLNSQFGQSLLALG

-248 AIGGVAAAAGAAKW
+248 AIAGVAGAAGAFKW

-285 NDLKAVRNQVTVLAD
+285 QELSQVRNQVTVLAD
-300 SFDADFREVMVA
+300 TFDSDFREVMVA

-334 LIGGANANGEF
+334 LVAGANVNGEF
-345 FDTLREYPAYFK
+345 FDTLREYPAYFR
-357 EAGLSAEQFIA
+357 EAGLTAEQFIA

-412 QEVQEALASGAMT
+412 QEVQEALRTGAMT

-436 LNELPDSAAV
+436 LSELPDSAAV

-466 IRTLKDINL
+466 IRTLQDINL

-486 LGELQEKQL
+486 LGQLQEKQL
-495 QSELEL
+495 RSELEL
-501 QNALST
+501 QNALSA

-517 RMTTNAKVFIN
+517 RMTTNVKVFIN
-528 QGLTGLINGVISIY
+528 QGLTGLINGIISIY

-556 GLWNGIVTSFR
+556 GLWNGIVTTFKIA
-567 NGFDTIANLLGF
+567 FDTIGNILAF
-579 VVDLFKSAGQVIK
+579 FVDLVQSTGQVIK
-592 GAFTLDFQE
+592 GAFTLDFKGL
-601 VKQGLANFGKSFA
+601 KQGVASFGRAFA

-623 FQENFQQGLDGMR
+623 FRENFEEGLEGMQ
-636 KRIKPIEIPVNVSTD
+636 KRIKPITIPVAVET
-651 TTGGAASA
+651 A
-659 GIGTANAVQ
+659 GDAQPLADADPVK
-668 VVEQN
+668 VVEQ
-673 TGKIVQAYE
+673 QAERIAEAY
-682 ESTQAIK
+682 
-689 RAEQE
+689 RAGTTEIRRAQQE
-694 QLAAISEH
+694 QLAAISGH
-702 SKNVLSAN
+702 TKDVLTAG
-710 AQVLNDVAG
+710 AQVMEDVAG
-719 LAQREVEQVA
+719 LAQRKVEEIA
-729 EQTKEYGD
+729 EENKEGKD
-737 IYDALGLKLT
+737 IYDLLGLKLS

-757 LQYAKEALESLA
+757 LEYAKQALESLV
-769 QARLDAAN
+769 QARVDAAN
-777 AAVENADREV
+777 RAVENADREV

-805 ANNAAAARKELEQ
+805 ANNAEAARKELEQ
-818 ARRTQQQALQEQE
+818 ARRTQRQALQEQA
-831 RAQRQQQA
+831 RAQKQQEA
-839 IQSIQQATSLV
+839 IQSIQQAASLV
-850 TASAKLWGELGLG
+850 TASANLWAQLGLG
-863 AIPAIAIMW
+863 AIPAMAVMW

-880 KAAQMTQAS
+880 KAAQMTRGS

-900 QGGSHQSGNDIDLGT
+900 QGGSHQSGNDVDLGT

-943 VIPSVIK
+943 VIPSVIR

-969 MTFNFAGG
+969 LTFNFAGG

-992 RSTERRVV
+992 KSSEHRVI
-1000 IDAKGRRIEY
+1000 IDGKGRRIEY
-1010 YKNTKRIVKS
+1010 YKNTKRIIKS

>member
-1 MAADTNPIRYSDLI
+1 MASDNNPIRYSDLI
-15 VPDNSIEQA
+15 MPDNSIEQA
-24 IKQLTALNEAYDNM
+24 IRQLTALNEAYDNM
-38 SADIRANATQ
+38 SADIRANAAQ

-53 QKVSGATEEGRRVTR
+53 QRVSGATEEGRQVTR
-68 QAADD
+68 KAADD
-73 ADRLAKAQRDLT
+73 ADRLAKAQRDLAT
-85 IAQGDNA
+85 AQGDNA

-101 TQEQNRINALIAKSN
+101 TQEQNRINSLIAKSN

-165 KQMQAETGKHQ
+165 KRMQEETGKHQ

-186 NAIAAYSDRLVES
+186 DAIAAYSDRLVEG
-199 LGLNNQFGQSLLALG
+199 LGLNSQFGQSLLALG

-248 AIGGVAAAAGAAKW
+248 AIAGVAGAAGAFKW

-285 NDLKAVRNQVTVLAD
+285 QELSQVRNQVTVLAD
-300 SFDADFREVMVA
+300 TFDSDFREVMVA

-334 LIGGANANGEF
+334 LVAGANANGEF
-345 FDTLREYPAYFK
+345 FDTLREYPAYFR
-357 EAGLSAEQFIA
+357 EAGLTAEQFIA

-397 TTATAEALDGIGISS
+397 TTSTAEALDGIGISS
-412 QEVQEALASGAMT
+412 QEVQEALRTGAVT

-436 LNELPDSAAV
+436 LSELPDSAAV

-466 IRTLKDINL
+466 IRTLQDINL

-486 LGELQEKQL
+486 LGQLQEKQL
-495 QSELEL
+495 RSELEL
-501 QNALST
+501 QNALSA

-517 RMTTNAKVFIN
+517 RMTTNVKVFIN

-556 GLWNGIVTSFR
+556 GLWNGIVTTFK
-567 NGFDTIANLLGF
+567 NAFDTIGNILAF
-579 VVDLFKSAGQVIK
+579 FVDLVQSTGQVLK
-592 GAFTLDFQE
+592 GAFTLDFKGL
-601 VKQGLANFGKSFA
+601 KQGVASFGRAFA

-623 FQENFQQGLDGMR
+623 FRENFEEGLAGMQ
-636 KRIKPIEIPVNVSTD
+636 KRIKPITIPVAVSTEGD
-651 TTGGAASA
+651 AQPLTDADP
-659 GIGTANAVQ
+659 VK
-668 VVEQN
+668 VVEQ
-673 TGKIVQAYE
+673 QAERIAEAY
-682 ESTQAIK
+682 
-689 RAEQE
+689 RAGTTEIRRAQQE
-694 QLAAISEH
+694 QLAAISGH
-702 SKNVLSAN
+702 TKDVLTAG
-710 AQVLNDVAG
+710 AQVMEDVAG
-719 LAQREVEQVA
+719 LAQRKVEEIA
-729 EQTKEYGD
+729 EENKEGKD
-737 IYDALGLKLT
+737 IYDLLGLKLS

-757 LQYAKEALESLA
+757 LEYAKQALESLV
-769 QARLDAAN
+769 QARVEAAN
-777 AAVENADREV
+777 RAVENADREV

-805 ANNAAAARKELEQ
+805 ANNAEAARKELEQ
-818 ARRTQQQALQEQE
+818 ARRTQQQALREQA
-831 RAQRQQQA
+831 RAQKQQEA
-839 IQSIQQATSLV
+839 IQSIQQAASLV
-850 TASAKLWGELGLG
+850 TASANLWAQLGLG
-863 AIPAIAIMW
+863 AIPAMAVMW

-880 KAAQMTQAS
+880 KAAQVTRGS

-900 QGGSHQSGNDIDLGT
+900 QGGSHQSGNDVDLGT

-943 VIPSVIK
+943 VIPSVIR

-969 MTFNFAGG
+969 LTFNFAGG

-992 RSTERRVV
+992 KSSEHRVI
-1000 IDAKGRRIEY
+1000 IDGKGRRIEY
-1010 YKNTKRIVKS
+1010 YKNTKRIIKS

>member
-1 MAADTNPIRYSDLI
+1 MASDNNPIRYSDLI
-15 VPDNSIEQA
+15 MPDNSIEQA
-24 IKQLTALNEAYDNM
+24 IRQLTALNEAYDNM
-38 SADIRANATQ
+38 SADIRANAAQ

-53 QKVSGATEEGRRVTR
+53 QRVSGATEEGRQVTR
-68 QAADD
+68 KAADD
-73 ADRLAKAQRDLT
+73 ADRLAKAQRDLAT
-85 IAQGDNA
+85 AQGDTA

-101 TQEQNRINALIAKSN
+101 TQEQNRINSLIAKSN

-165 KQMQAETGKHQ
+165 KRMQEETGKHQ

-186 NAIAAYSDRLVES
+186 DAIAAYSDRLVEG
-199 LGLNNQFGQSLLALG
+199 LGLNSQFGQSLLALG

-248 AIGGVAAAAGAAKW
+248 AIAGVAGAAGAFKW

-285 NDLKAVRNQVTVLAD
+285 QELSQVRNQVTVLAD
-300 SFDADFREVMVA
+300 TFDSDFREVMVA

-334 LIGGANANGEF
+334 LVAGANANGEF
-345 FDTLREYPAYFK
+345 FDTLREYPAYFR
-357 EAGLSAEQFIA
+357 EAGLTAEQFIA

-397 TTATAEALDGIGISS
+397 TTSTAEALDGIGISS
-412 QEVQEALASGAMT
+412 QEVQEALRTGAMT

-436 LNELPDSAAV
+436 LSELPDSAAV

-466 IRTLKDINL
+466 IRTLQDINL

-486 LGELQEKQL
+486 LGQLQEKQL
-495 QSELEL
+495 RSELEL
-501 QNALST
+501 QNALSA

-517 RMTTNAKVFIN
+517 RMTTNVKVFIN
-528 QGLTGLINGVISIY
+528 QGLTGLIKGVISIY

-556 GLWNGIVTSFR
+556 GLWNGIVTQFKIA
-567 NGFDTIANLLGF
+567 FDTIGNIFAF
-579 VVDLFKSAGQVIK
+579 FVDLVQSTGRVIK
-592 GAFTLDFQE
+592 GAFTLDFKE
-601 VKQGLANFGKSFA
+601 LKQGYASFGKAFA
-614 DLGRETAKD
+614 DLGKATVRDFRENV
-623 FQENFQQGLDGMR
+623 EEGLAGMQ
-636 KRIKPIEIPVNVSTD
+636 KRIKPITIPVAVSTEGD
-651 TTGGAASA
+651 SQPLADADP
-659 GIGTANAVQ
+659 VK
-668 VVEQN
+668 VVEQ
-673 TGKIVQAYE
+673 QAERIAEAY
-682 ESTQAIK
+682 
-689 RAEQE
+689 RAGTTEIRRAQQE
-694 QLAAISEH
+694 QLAAISGH
-702 SKNVLSAN
+702 TKDVLTAG
-710 AQVLNDVAG
+710 AQVMEDVAG
-719 LAQREVEQVA
+719 LAQRKIEEIA
-729 EQTKEYGD
+729 EENKEGKD
-737 IYDALGLKLT
+737 IYDLLGLKLS

-757 LQYAKEALESLA
+757 LEYAKQALESLV
-769 QARLDAAN
+769 QARVDAAN
-777 AAVENADREV
+777 RAVENADREV

-805 ANNAAAARKELEQ
+805 ANNAEAARKELEQ
-818 ARRTQQQALQEQE
+818 ARRTQRQALQEQA
-831 RAQRQQQA
+831 RAQKQQEA
-839 IQSIQQATSLV
+839 IQSIQQAASLV
-850 TASAKLWGELGLG
+850 TASANLWAQLGLG
-863 AIPAIAIMW
+863 AIPAMAVMW

-880 KAAQMTQAS
+880 KAAQVTRGS

-900 QGGSHQSGNDIDLGT
+900 QGGSHQSGNDVDLGT

-943 VIPSVIK
+943 VIPSVIR

-969 MTFNFAGG
+969 LTFNFAGG

-992 RSTERRVV
+992 KSSEHRVI
-1000 IDAKGRRIEY
+1000 IDGKGRRIEY
-1010 YKNTKRIVKS
+1010 YKNTKRIIKS

>member
-1 MAADTNPIRYSDLI
+1 MASDNNPIRYSDLI

-24 IKQLTALNEAYDNM
+24 IRQLTALNEAYDNM
-38 SADIRANATQ
+38 SADIRANAAQ

-53 QKVSGATEEGRRVTR
+53 QRVSGATEEGRQVTR
-68 QAADD
+68 KAADD
-73 ADRLAKAQRDLT
+73 ADRLAKAQRDLAT
-85 IAQGDNA
+85 AQGDTA

-101 TQEQNRINALIAKSN
+101 TQEQNRINSLIAKSN

-165 KQMQAETGKHQ
+165 KRMQEETGKHQ

-186 NAIAAYSDRLVES
+186 DAIAAYSDRLVEG
-199 LGLNNQFGQSLLALG
+199 LGLNSQFGQSLLALG

-248 AIGGVAAAAGAAKW
+248 AIAGVAGAAGAFKW

-285 NDLKAVRNQVTVLAD
+285 QELSQVRNQVTVLAD
-300 SFDADFREVMVA
+300 TFDSDFREVMVA

-334 LIGGANANGEF
+334 LVAGANANGEF
-345 FDTLREYPAYFK
+345 FDTLREYPAYFR
-357 EAGLSAEQFIA
+357 EAGLTAEQFIA

-397 TTATAEALDGIGISS
+397 TTSTAEALDGIGISS
-412 QEVQEALASGAMT
+412 QEVQEALRTGAMT

-436 LNELPDSAAV
+436 LSELPDSAAV

-466 IRTLKDINL
+466 IRTLQDINL
-475 NLDEVTARTGV
+475 NLDEVIARTGV
-486 LGELQEKQL
+486 LGQLQEKQL
-495 QSELEL
+495 RSELEL
-501 QNALST
+501 QNALSA

-517 RMTTNAKVFIN
+517 RMTTNVKVFIN
-528 QGLTGLINGVISIY
+528 QGLTGLINGIISIY

-556 GLWNGIVTSFR
+556 GLWNGIVTTFKIA
-567 NGFDTIANLLGF
+567 FDTIGNILAF
-579 VVDLFKSAGQVIK
+579 FVDLVQSTGQVIK
-592 GAFTLDFQE
+592 GAFTLDFKGL
-601 VKQGLANFGKSFA
+601 KQGYANFGRAFA
-614 DLGRETAKD
+614 NLGRETAKD
-623 FQENFQQGLDGMR
+623 FRENFEEGLEGMQ
-636 KRIKPIEIPVNVSTD
+636 KRIKPITIPVSVSTEGD
-651 TTGGAASA
+651 AQPLADA
-659 GIGTANAVQ
+659 DPVK
-668 VVEQN
+668 VVEQ
-673 TGKIVQAYE
+673 QAERIAEAY
-682 ESTQAIK
+682 
-689 RAEQE
+689 RAGTTEIRRAQQE
-694 QLAAISEH
+694 QLAAISGH
-702 SKNVLSAN
+702 TKDVLTAG
-710 AQVLNDVAG
+710 AQVMEDVAG
-719 LAQREVEQVA
+719 LAQRKVEEIA
-729 EQTKEYGD
+729 EENKEGKD
-737 IYDALGLKLT
+737 IYDLLGLKLS

-757 LQYAKEALESLA
+757 LEYAKQALESLV
-769 QARLDAAN
+769 QARIDAAN
-777 AAVENADREV
+777 RAVENADREV

-805 ANNAAAARKELEQ
+805 ANNAEAARKELEQ
-818 ARRTQQQALQEQE
+818 ARRTQQQALQEQA
-831 RAQRQQQA
+831 RAQKQQEA
-839 IQSIQQATSLV
+839 IQSIQQAASLV
-850 TASAKLWGELGLG
+850 TASANLWAQLGLG
-863 AIPAIAIMW
+863 AIPAMAVMW

-880 KAAQMTQAS
+880 KAAQVTRGS

-900 QGGSHQSGNDIDLGT
+900 QGGSHQSGNDVDLGT

-943 VIPSVIK
+943 VIPSVIR

-969 MTFNFAGG
+969 LTFNFAGG

-992 RSTERRVV
+992 KSSEHRVI
-1000 IDAKGRRIEY
+1000 IDGKGRRIEY
-1010 YKNTKRIVKS
+1010 YKNTKRIIKS

>member
-1 MAADTNPIRYSDLI
+1 MASDNNPIRYSDLI

-24 IKQLTALNEAYDNM
+24 IRQLTALNEAYDNM
-38 SADIRANATQ
+38 SADIRANAAQ

-53 QKVSGATEEGRRVTR
+53 QRVSGATEEGRQVTR
-68 QAADD
+68 KAADD
-73 ADRLAKAQRDLT
+73 ADRLAKAQRDLAT
-85 IAQGDNA
+85 AQGDTA

-101 TQEQNRINALIAKSN
+101 TQEQNRINSLIAKSN

-165 KQMQAETGKHQ
+165 KRMQEETGKHQ

-186 NAIAAYSDRLVES
+186 DAIAAYSDRLVEG
-199 LGLNNQFGQSLLALG
+199 LGLNSQFGQSLLALG

-248 AIGGVAAAAGAAKW
+248 AIAGVAGAAGAFKW

-285 NDLKAVRNQVTVLAD
+285 QELSQVRNQVTVLAD
-300 SFDADFREVMVA
+300 TFDSDFREVMVA

-334 LIGGANANGEF
+334 LVAGANANGEF
-345 FDTLREYPAYFK
+345 FDTLREYPAYFR
-357 EAGLSAEQFIA
+357 EAGLTAEQFIA

-397 TTATAEALDGIGISS
+397 TTSTAEALDGIGISS
-412 QEVQEALASGAMT
+412 QEVQEALRTGAMT

-436 LNELPDSAAV
+436 LSELPDSAAV

-466 IRTLKDINL
+466 IRTLQDINL

-486 LGELQEKQL
+486 LGQLQEKQL
-495 QSELEL
+495 RSELEL
-501 QNALST
+501 QNALSA

-517 RMTTNAKVFIN
+517 RMTTNVKVFIN
-528 QGLTGLINGVISIY
+528 QGLTGLINGIISIY

-556 GLWNGIVTSFR
+556 GLWNGIVTTFK
-567 NGFDTIANLLGF
+567 NAFDTIGNIFAF
-579 VVDLFKSAGQVIK
+579 FVDLVQSTGQVIK
-592 GAFTLDFQE
+592 GAFTLDFKE
-601 VKQGLANFGKSFA
+601 LKQGYASFGRAFAN
-614 DLGRETAKD
+614 LGRETAKD
-623 FQENFQQGLDGMR
+623 FRENFEEGLEGMQ
-636 KRIKPIEIPVNVSTD
+636 KRIKPITIPVAVSTEGD
-651 TTGGAASA
+651 TQPFTDADP
-659 GIGTANAVQ
+659 VK
-668 VVEQN
+668 VVEQ
-673 TGKIVQAYE
+673 QAERIAEAY
-682 ESTQAIK
+682 
-689 RAEQE
+689 RAGTTEIRRAQQE
-694 QLAAISEH
+694 QLAAISGH
-702 SKNVLSAN
+702 TKDVLTAG
-710 AQVLNDVAG
+710 AQVMEDVAG
-719 LAQREVEQVA
+719 LAQRKVEEIA
-729 EQTKEYGD
+729 EENKEGKD
-737 IYDALGLKLT
+737 IYDLLGLKLS

-757 LQYAKEALESLA
+757 LEYAKQALESLV
-769 QARLDAAN
+769 QARVDAAN
-777 AAVENADREV
+777 RAVENADREV

-805 ANNAAAARKELEQ
+805 ANNAEAARKELEQ
-818 ARRTQQQALQEQE
+818 AKRTQQQALQEQA
-831 RAQRQQQA
+831 RAQKQQEA
-839 IQSIQQATSLV
+839 IQSIQQAASLV
-850 TASAKLWGELGLG
+850 TASANLWAQLGLG
-863 AIPAIAIMW
+863 AIPAMAVMW

-880 KAAQMTQAS
+880 KAAQVTRGS

-900 QGGSHQSGNDIDLGT
+900 QGGSHQSGNDVDLGT

-943 VIPSVIK
+943 VIPSVIR

-969 MTFNFAGG
+969 LTFNFAGG

-992 RSTERRVV
+992 KSSEHRVI
-1000 IDAKGRRIEY
+1000 IDGKGRRIEY
-1010 YKNTKRIVKS
+1010 YKNTKRIIKS

>member
-1 MAADTNPIRYSDLI
+1 MASDNNPIRYSDLI

-24 IKQLTALNEAYDNM
+24 IRQLTALNEAYDNM
-38 SADIRANATQ
+38 SADIRANAAQ

-53 QKVSGATEEGRRVTR
+53 QKVSGATEEGRQVTR
-68 QAADD
+68 KAADD
-73 ADRLAKAQRDLT
+73 ADRLAKAQRDLAT
-85 IAQGDNA
+85 AQGDTA

-101 TQEQNRINALIAKSN
+101 TQEQNRINSLIAKSN

-165 KQMQAETGKHQ
+165 KRMQEETGKHQ
-176 LNVGNYTEAS
+176 LNVGNYTEVS
-186 NAIAAYSDRLVES
+186 DAIAAYSDRLVEG
-199 LGLNNQFGQSLLALG
+199 LGLNSQFGQSLLALG

-221 GVFTAMGDG
+221 GVFTAMGNG

-248 AIGGVAAAAGAAKW
+248 AIAGVAGAAGAFKW

-285 NDLKAVRNQVTVLAD
+285 QELSQVRNQVTVLAD
-300 SFDADFREVMVA
+300 TFDSDFREVMVA

-334 LIGGANANGEF
+334 LVAGANANGEF
-345 FDTLREYPAYFK
+345 FDTLREYPAYFR
-357 EAGLSAEQFIA
+357 EAGLTAEQFIA

-397 TTATAEALDGIGISS
+397 TTSTAEALDGIGISS
-412 QEVQEALASGAMT
+412 QEVQEALRTGAMT

-436 LNELPDSAAV
+436 LSELPDSAAV

-466 IRTLKDINL
+466 IRTLQDINL

-486 LGELQEKQL
+486 LGQLQEKQL
-495 QSELEL
+495 RSELEL
-501 QNALST
+501 QNALSA

-517 RMTTNAKVFIN
+517 RMTTNVKVFIN
-528 QGLTGLINGVISIY
+528 QGLTGLINGIISIY

-556 GLWNGIVTSFR
+556 GLWNGIVTTFK
-567 NGFDTIANLLGF
+567 NAFDTIGNILAF
-579 VVDLFKSAGQVIK
+579 FVDLVQSTGQVIK
-592 GAFTLDFQE
+592 GAFTLDFKE
-601 VKQGLANFGKSFA
+601 LKQGVASFGRAFA

-623 FQENFQQGLDGMR
+623 FRENFVEGLEGMQ
-636 KRIKPIEIPVNVSTD
+636 KRIKPITIPVAVET
-651 TTGGAASA
+651 A
-659 GIGTANAVQ
+659 GDAQPLADADPVK
-668 VVEQN
+668 VVEQ
-673 TGKIVQAYE
+673 QAERIAEAY
-682 ESTQAIK
+682 
-689 RAEQE
+689 RAGTTEIRRAQQE
-694 QLAAISEH
+694 QLAAISGH
-702 SKNVLSAN
+702 TKDVLTAG
-710 AQVLNDVAG
+710 AQVMEDVAG
-719 LAQREVEQVA
+719 LAQRKIEEIA
-729 EQTKEYGD
+729 EENKEGKD
-737 IYDALGLKLT
+737 IYDLLGLKLS

-757 LQYAKEALESLA
+757 LEYAKQALESLV
-769 QARLDAAN
+769 QARVDAAN
-777 AAVENADREV
+777 RAVENADREV

-805 ANNAAAARKELEQ
+805 ANNAEAARKELEQ
-818 ARRTQQQALQEQE
+818 ARRTQRQALQEQA
-831 RAQRQQQA
+831 RAQKQQEA
-839 IQSIQQATSLV
+839 IQSIQQAASLV
-850 TASAKLWGELGLG
+850 TASANLWAQLGLG
-863 AIPAIAIMW
+863 AIPAMAVMW

-880 KAAQMTQAS
+880 KAAQVTRGS

-900 QGGSHQSGNDIDLGT
+900 QGGSHQSGNDVDLGT

-943 VIPSVIK
+943 VIPSVIR

-969 MTFNFAGG
+969 LTFNFAGG

-992 RSTERRVV
+992 KSSEHRVI
-1000 IDAKGRRIEY
+1000 IDGKGRRIEY
-1010 YKNTKRIVKS
+1010 YKNTKRIIKS

>member
-1 MAADTNPIRYSDLI
+1 MASDNNPIRYSDLI

-24 IKQLTALNEAYDNM
+24 IRQLTALNEAYDNL
-38 SADIRANATQ
+38 SADIRANAAQ

-53 QKVSGATEEGRRVTR
+53 QKVSGATEEGRQVTR
-68 QAADD
+68 KAADD
-73 ADRLAKAQRDLT
+73 ADRLAKAQRDLAT
-85 IAQGDNA
+85 AQGENA

-101 TQEQNRINALIAKSN
+101 TQEQNRINSLIAKSN

-158 RELYESM
+158 RELYETM
-165 KQMQAETGKHQ
+165 KRMQEETGKHQ

-186 NAIAAYSDRLVES
+186 DAIAAYSDRLVEG
-199 LGLNNQFGQSLLALG
+199 LGLNSQFGQSLLALG

-248 AIGGVAAAAGAAKW
+248 AIAGVAGVAGAFKW

-285 NDLKAVRNQVTVLAD
+285 QELSQVRNQVTVLAD
-300 SFDADFREVMVA
+300 TFDSDFREVMVA

-334 LIGGANANGEF
+334 LVAGANANGEF
-345 FDTLREYPAYFK
+345 FDTLREYPAYFR
-357 EAGLSAEQFIA
+357 EAGLTAEQFIA

-412 QEVQEALASGAMT
+412 QEVQEALRTGAMT

-436 LNELPDSAAV
+436 LGELPDSAAV

-466 IRTLKDINL
+466 IRTLQDINL
-475 NLDEVTARTGV
+475 NLDEVTARTGE
-486 LGELQEKQL
+486 LGQLQEKQL
-495 QSELEL
+495 RSELEL
-501 QNALST
+501 QNALSA

-517 RMTTNAKVFIN
+517 RMTTNVKVFIN
-528 QGLTGLINGVISIY
+528 QGLTALINGIISIY

-556 GLWNGIVTSFR
+556 GLWNGIVTTFK
-567 NGFDTIANLLGF
+567 NAFDTIGNIFAF
-579 VVDLFKSAGQVIK
+579 FVDLVQSTGQVLK
-592 GAFTLDFQE
+592 GAFTLDFKE
-601 VKQGLANFGKSFA
+601 LKQGVASFGRAFA

-623 FQENFQQGLDGMR
+623 FRENFAEGLAGMQ
-636 KRIKPIEIPVNVSTD
+636 KRIKPITIPVAVTTEGDAQPLTD
-651 TTGGAASA
+651 ADP
-659 GIGTANAVQ
+659 VK
-668 VVEQN
+668 VVER
-673 TGKIVQAYE
+673 QAERIAEAY
-682 ESTQAIK
+682 
-689 RAEQE
+689 RAGTTEIRRAQQE
-694 QLAAISEH
+694 QLAAISGH
-702 SKNVLSAN
+702 TKDVLTAG
-710 AQVLNDVAG
+710 AQVMEDVAG
-719 LAQREVEQVA
+719 LAQRKVEEIA
-729 EQTKEYGD
+729 EENKEGKD
-737 IYDALGLKLT
+737 IYDLLGLKLS
-747 DEQKEGINAS
+747 DEQKEGIDAS
-757 LQYAKEALESLA
+757 LEYAKQALESLV
-769 QARLDAAN
+769 QARVDAAN
-777 AAVENADREV
+777 RAVENADREV

-818 ARRTQQQALQEQE
+818 AKRTQQQALQEQA
-831 RAQRQQQA
+831 RAQKQQEA
-839 IQSIQQATSLV
+839 IQSIQQAASLV
-850 TASAKLWGELGLG
+850 TASANLWAQLGMG
-863 AIPAIAIMW
+863 AIPAMAVMW

-880 KAAQMTQAS
+880 KAAQMTRGS

-900 QGGSHQSGNDIDLGT
+900 QGGSHQSGNDVDLGT

-943 VIPSVIK
+943 VIPSVIR

-969 MTFNFAGG
+969 LTFNFAGG

-992 RSTERRVV
+992 KSSEHRII
-1000 IDAKGRRIEY
+1000 IDGKGRRIEY
-1010 YKNTKRIVKS
+1010 YKNTKRIIKS

>member
-1 MAADTNPIRYSDLI
+1 MASDNNPIRYSDLI

-24 IKQLTALNEAYDNM
+24 IRQLTALNEAYDNM
-38 SADIRANATQ
+38 SADIRANAAQ

-53 QKVSGATEEGRRVTR
+53 QRVSGATEEGRQVTR
-68 QAADD
+68 KAADD
-73 ADRLAKAQRDLT
+73 ADRLAKAQRDLAT
-85 IAQGDNA
+85 AQGDTA

-101 TQEQNRINALIAKSN
+101 TQEQNRINSLIAKSN

-165 KQMQAETGKHQ
+165 KRMQEETGKHQ

-186 NAIAAYSDRLVES
+186 DAIAAYSDRLVEG
-199 LGLNNQFGQSLLALG
+199 LGLNSQFGQSLLALG

-248 AIGGVAAAAGAAKW
+248 AIAGVAGAAGAFKW

-285 NDLKAVRNQVTVLAD
+285 QELSQVRNQVTVLAD
-300 SFDADFREVMVA
+300 TFDSDFREVMVA

-334 LIGGANANGEF
+334 LVAGANANGEF
-345 FDTLREYPAYFK
+345 FDTLREYPAYFR
-357 EAGLSAEQFIA
+357 EAGLTAEQFIA

-397 TTATAEALDGIGISS
+397 TTSTAEALDGIGISS
-412 QEVQEALASGAMT
+412 QEVQEALRTGAMT

-436 LNELPDSAAV
+436 LSELPDSAAV

-466 IRTLKDINL
+466 IRTLQDINL

-486 LGELQEKQL
+486 LGQLQEKQL
-495 QSELEL
+495 RSELEL
-501 QNALST
+501 QNALSA

-517 RMTTNAKVFIN
+517 RMTTNVKVFIN
-528 QGLTGLINGVISIY
+528 QGLTGLINGIISIY

-556 GLWNGIVTSFR
+556 GLWNGIVTTFKIA
-567 NGFDTIANLLGF
+567 FDTIGNILAF
-579 VVDLFKSAGQVIK
+579 FVDLVQSTGQVIK
-592 GAFTLDFQE
+592 GAFTLDFKGL
-601 VKQGLANFGKSFA
+601 KQGYANFGRAFA
-614 DLGRETAKD
+614 NLGRETAKD
-623 FQENFQQGLDGMR
+623 FRENFEEGLEGMQ
-636 KRIKPIEIPVNVSTD
+636 KRIKPITIPVSVSTEGD
-651 TTGGAASA
+651 AQPLADA
-659 GIGTANAVQ
+659 DPVK
-668 VVEQN
+668 VVEQ
-673 TGKIVQAYE
+673 QAERIAEAY
-682 ESTQAIK
+682 
-689 RAEQE
+689 RAGTTEIRRAQQE
-694 QLAAISEH
+694 QLAAISGH
-702 SKNVLSAN
+702 TKDVLTAG
-710 AQVLNDVAG
+710 AQVMEDVAG
-719 LAQREVEQVA
+719 LAQRKVEEIA
-729 EQTKEYGD
+729 EENKEGKD
-737 IYDALGLKLT
+737 IYDLLGLKLS

-757 LQYAKEALESLA
+757 LEYAKQALESLV
-769 QARLDAAN
+769 QARIDAAN
-777 AAVENADREV
+777 RAVENADREV

-805 ANNAAAARKELEQ
+805 ANNAEAARKELEQ
-818 ARRTQQQALQEQE
+818 ARRTQQQALQEQA
-831 RAQRQQQA
+831 RAQKQQEA
-839 IQSIQQATSLV
+839 IQSIQQAASLV
-850 TASAKLWGELGLG
+850 TASANLWAQLGLG
-863 AIPAIAIMW
+863 AIPAMAVMW

-880 KAAQMTQAS
+880 KAAQVTRGS

-900 QGGSHQSGNDIDLGT
+900 QGGSHQSGNDVDLGT

-943 VIPSVIK
+943 VIPSVIR

-969 MTFNFAGG
+969 LTFNFAGG

-992 RSTERRVV
+992 KSSEHRVI
-1000 IDAKGRRIEY
+1000 IDGKGRRIEY
-1010 YKNTKRIVKS
+1010 YKNTKRIIKS

>member
-1 MAADTNPIRYSDLI
+1 MASDNNPIRYSDLI

-24 IKQLTALNEAYDNM
+24 IRQLTALNEAYDNM
-38 SADIRANATQ
+38 SADIRANAAQ

-53 QKVSGATEEGRRVTR
+53 QRVSGATEEGRQVTR
-68 QAADD
+68 KAADD
-73 ADRLAKAQRDLT
+73 ADRLAKAQRDLAT
-85 IAQGDNA
+85 AQGDTA

-101 TQEQNRINALIAKSN
+101 TQEQNRINSLIAKSN

-165 KQMQAETGKHQ
+165 KRMQEETGKHQ

-186 NAIAAYSDRLVES
+186 DAIAAYSDRLVEG
-199 LGLNNQFGQSLLALG
+199 LGLNSQFGQSLLALG

-248 AIGGVAAAAGAAKW
+248 AIAGVAGAAGAFKW

-285 NDLKAVRNQVTVLAD
+285 QELSQVRNQVTVLAD
-300 SFDADFREVMVA
+300 TFDSDFREVMVA

-334 LIGGANANGEF
+334 LVAGANVNGEF
-345 FDTLREYPAYFK
+345 FDTLREYPAYFR
-357 EAGLSAEQFIA
+357 EAGLTAEQFIA

-397 TTATAEALDGIGISS
+397 TTSTAEALDGIGISS
-412 QEVQEALASGAMT
+412 QEVQEALRTGAMT

-436 LNELPDSAAV
+436 LSELPDSAAV

-466 IRTLKDINL
+466 IRTLQDINL

-486 LGELQEKQL
+486 LGQLQEKQL
-495 QSELEL
+495 RSELEL
-501 QNALST
+501 QNALSA

-517 RMTTNAKVFIN
+517 RMTTNVKVFIN
-528 QGLTGLINGVISIY
+528 QGLTGLINGIISIY

-556 GLWNGIVTSFR
+556 GLWNGIVTTFKIA
-567 NGFDTIANLLGF
+567 FDTIGNILAF
-579 VVDLFKSAGQVIK
+579 FVDLVQSTGQVIK
-592 GAFTLDFQE
+592 GAFTLDFKGL
-601 VKQGLANFGKSFA
+601 KQGYASFGRAFAN
-614 DLGRETAKD
+614 LGRETAKD
-623 FQENFQQGLDGMR
+623 FRENFEEGLEGMQ
-636 KRIKPIEIPVNVSTD
+636 KRIKPITIPVAVSTEGD
-651 TTGGAASA
+651 TQPLGSTGADP
-659 GIGTANAVQ
+659 VK
-668 VVEQN
+668 VVEQ
-673 TGKIVQAYE
+673 QAERIAEAY
-682 ESTQAIK
+682 
-689 RAEQE
+689 RAGTTEIRRAQQE
-694 QLAAISEH
+694 QLAAISGH
-702 SKNVLSAN
+702 TKDVLTAG
-710 AQVLNDVAG
+710 AQVMEDVAG
-719 LAQREVEQVA
+719 LAQRKIEEIA
-729 EQTKEYGD
+729 EENKEGRD
-737 IYDALGLKLT
+737 IYDLLGLKLS
-747 DEQKEGINAS
+747 DEQKEGIDAS
-757 LQYAKEALESLA
+757 LEYAKQALESLV
-769 QARLDAAN
+769 QARIDAAN
-777 AAVENADREV
+777 RAVENADREV

-805 ANNAAAARKELEQ
+805 ANNAEAARKELEQ
-818 ARRTQQQALQEQE
+818 ARRTQRQALQEQA
-831 RAQRQQQA
+831 RAQKQQEA
-839 IQSIQQATSLV
+839 IQSIQQAASLV
-850 TASAKLWGELGLG
+850 TASANLWAQLGLG
-863 AIPAIAIMW
+863 AIPAMAVMW

-880 KAAQMTQAS
+880 KAAQVTRGS

-900 QGGSHQSGNDIDLGT
+900 QGGSHQSGNDVDLGT

-943 VIPSVIK
+943 VIPSVIR

-969 MTFNFAGG
+969 LTFNFAGG

-992 RSTERRVV
+992 KSSEHRVI
-1000 IDAKGRRIEY
+1000 IDGKGRRIEY
-1010 YKNTKRIVKS
+1010 YKNTKRIIKS

>member
-1 MAADTNPIRYSDLI
+1 MASDNNPIRYSDLI

-24 IKQLTALNEAYDNM
+24 IRQLTALNEAYDNM
-38 SADIRANATQ
+38 SADIRANAAQ

-53 QKVSGATEEGRRVTR
+53 QRVSGATEEGRQVTR
-68 QAADD
+68 KAADD
-73 ADRLAKAQRDLT
+73 ADRLAKAQRDLAT
-85 IAQGDNA
+85 AQGDNA

-101 TQEQNRINALIAKSN
+101 TQEQNRINSLIAKSN

-165 KQMQAETGKHQ
+165 KRMQEETGKHQ

-186 NAIAAYSDRLVES
+186 DAIAAYSDRLVEG
-199 LGLNNQFGQSLLALG
+199 LGLNSQFGQSLLALG

-221 GVFTAMGDG
+221 GVFTAIGDG

-248 AIGGVAAAAGAAKW
+248 AIAGVAGAAGAFKW

-285 NDLKAVRNQVTVLAD
+285 QELSQVRNQVTVLAD
-300 SFDADFREVMVA
+300 TFDSDFREVMVA

-334 LIGGANANGEF
+334 LVAGANANGEF
-345 FDTLREYPAYFK
+345 FDTLREYPAYFR
-357 EAGLSAEQFIA
+357 EAGLTAEQFIA

-412 QEVQEALASGAMT
+412 QEVQEALRTGAMT

-436 LNELPDSAAV
+436 LSELPDSAAV

-466 IRTLKDINL
+466 IRTLQDINL

-486 LGELQEKQL
+486 LGQLQEKQL
-495 QSELEL
+495 RSELEL
-501 QNALST
+501 QNALSA

-517 RMTTNAKVFIN
+517 RMTTNVKVFIN
-528 QGLTGLINGVISIY
+528 QGLTDLINGIISIY

-556 GLWNGIVTSFR
+556 GLWNGIVTTFKIA
-567 NGFDTIANLLGF
+567 FDTIGNILAF
-579 VVDLFKSAGQVIK
+579 FVDLVQSTGQVIK
-592 GAFTLDFQE
+592 GAFTLDFKGL
-601 VKQGLANFGKSFA
+601 KQGVASFGRAFA

-623 FQENFQQGLDGMR
+623 FRENFVEGLEGMQ
-636 KRIKPIEIPVNVSTD
+636 KRIKPITIPVAVSTEGD
-651 TTGGAASA
+651 TQTFTDADP
-659 GIGTANAVQ
+659 VK
-668 VVEQN
+668 VVEQ
-673 TGKIVQAYE
+673 QAERIAEAY
-682 ESTQAIK
+682 
-689 RAEQE
+689 RAGTTEIRRAQQE
-694 QLAAISEH
+694 QLEAISGH
-702 SKNVLSAN
+702 TRDVLTAG
-710 AQVLNDVAG
+710 AQVMEDVAG
-719 LAQREVEQVA
+719 LAQRKVEEIA
-729 EQTKEYGD
+729 EENKEGKD
-737 IYDALGLKLT
+737 IYDLLGLKLS

-757 LQYAKEALESLA
+757 LEYAKQALESLV
-769 QARLDAAN
+769 QARVDAAN
-777 AAVENADREV
+777 RAVENADREV

-818 ARRTQQQALQEQE
+818 AKRTQQQALQEQA
-831 RAQRQQQA
+831 RAQKQQEA
-839 IQSIQQATSLV
+839 IQSIQQAASLV
-850 TASAKLWGELGLG
+850 TASANLWAQLGLG
-863 AIPAIAIMW
+863 AIPAMAVMW

-880 KAAQMTQAS
+880 KAAQMTRGS

-900 QGGSHQSGNDIDLGT
+900 QGGSHQSGNDVDLGT

-943 VIPSVIK
+943 VIPSVIR

-969 MTFNFAGG
+969 LTFNFAGG

-992 RSTERRVV
+992 KSSEHRVI
-1000 IDAKGRRIEY
+1000 IDGKGRRIEY
-1010 YKNTKRIVKS
+1010 YKNTKRIIKS

>member
-1 MAADTNPIRYSDLI
+1 MASDNNPIRYSDLI
-15 VPDNSIEQA
+15 MPDNSIEQA
-24 IKQLTALNEAYDNM
+24 IRQLTALNEAYDNM
-38 SADIRANATQ
+38 SADIRANAAQ

-53 QKVSGATEEGRRVTR
+53 QRVSGATEEGRQVTR
-68 QAADD
+68 KAADD
-73 ADRLAKAQRDLT
+73 ADRLAKAQRDLAT
-85 IAQGDNA
+85 AQGDTA

-101 TQEQNRINALIAKSN
+101 TQEQNRINSLIAKSN

-165 KQMQAETGKHQ
+165 KRMQEETGKHQ

-186 NAIAAYSDRLVES
+186 DAIAAYSDRLVEG
-199 LGLNNQFGQSLLALG
+199 LGLNSQFGQSLLALG

-248 AIGGVAAAAGAAKW
+248 AIAGVAGAAGAFKW

-285 NDLKAVRNQVTVLAD
+285 QELSQVRNQVTVLAD
-300 SFDADFREVMVA
+300 TFDSDFREVMVA

-319 FGIDIQQSLNLVQQG
+319 FGIDSQQSLNLVQQG
-334 LIGGANANGEF
+334 LVAGANANGEF
-345 FDTLREYPAYFK
+345 FDTLREYPAYFR
-357 EAGLSAEQFIA
+357 EAGLTAEQFIA

-412 QEVQEALASGAMT
+412 QEVQEALRTGAMT
-425 TFDVIQQVSAR
+425 TFEVIQQVSAR
-436 LNELPDSAAV
+436 LSELPDSAAV

-466 IRTLKDINL
+466 IRTLQDINL

-486 LGELQEKQL
+486 LGQLQEKQL
-495 QSELEL
+495 RSELEL
-501 QNALST
+501 QNALSA

-517 RMTTNAKVFIN
+517 RMTTNVKVFIN
-528 QGLTGLINGVISIY
+528 QGLTGLINGIISIY

-556 GLWNGIVTSFR
+556 GLWNGIVTTFK
-567 NGFDTIANLLGF
+567 NAFDTIGNILAF
-579 VVDLFKSAGQVIK
+579 FVDLVQSTGQVIK
-592 GAFTLDFQE
+592 GAFTLDFKGL
-601 VKQGLANFGKSFA
+601 KQGVASFGRAFA

-623 FQENFQQGLDGMR
+623 FRENFVEGLEGMQ
-636 KRIKPIEIPVNVSTD
+636 KRIKPITIPVAVSTEGD
-651 TTGGAASA
+651 AQPLTTDADP
-659 GIGTANAVQ
+659 VK
-668 VVEQN
+668 VVEQ
-673 TGKIVQAYE
+673 QAERIAEAY
-682 ESTQAIK
+682 
-689 RAEQE
+689 RAGTTEIRRAQQE
-694 QLAAISEH
+694 QLAAISGH
-702 SKNVLSAN
+702 TKDVLTAG
-710 AQVLNDVAG
+710 AQVMEDVAG
-719 LAQREVEQVA
+719 LAQRKIEEIA
-729 EQTKEYGD
+729 EENKEGKD
-737 IYDALGLKLT
+737 IYDLLGLKLS

-757 LQYAKEALESLA
+757 LEYAKQALESLV
-769 QARLDAAN
+769 QARVDAADR
-777 AAVENADREV
+777 AVENADREV

-805 ANNAAAARKELEQ
+805 ANNAEAARKELEQ
-818 ARRTQQQALQEQE
+818 ARRTQRQALQEQA
-831 RAQRQQQA
+831 RAQKQQEA
-839 IQSIQQATSLV
+839 IQSIQQAASLV
-850 TASAKLWGELGLG
+850 TASANLWAQLGLG
-863 AIPAIAIMW
+863 AIPAMAVMW

-880 KAAQMTQAS
+880 KAAQVTRGS

-900 QGGSHQSGNDIDLGT
+900 QGGSHQSGNDVDLGT

-943 VIPSVIK
+943 VIPSVIR

-969 MTFNFAGG
+969 LTFNFAGG

-992 RSTERRVV
+992 KSSEHRVI
-1000 IDAKGRRIEY
+1000 IDGKGRRIEY
-1010 YKNTKRIVKS
+1010 YKNTKRIIKS

>member
-1 MAADTNPIRYSDLI
+1 MASDNNPIRYSDLI

-24 IKQLTALNEAYDNM
+24 IRQLTALNEAYDNM
-38 SADIRANATQ
+38 SADIRANAAQ

-53 QKVSGATEEGRRVTR
+53 QRVSGATEEGRQVTR
-68 QAADD
+68 KAADD
-73 ADRLAKAQRDLT
+73 ADRLAKAQRDLAT
-85 IAQGDNA
+85 AQGDTA

-101 TQEQNRINALIAKSN
+101 TQEQNRINSLIAKSN

-165 KQMQAETGKHQ
+165 KRMQEETGKHQ

-186 NAIAAYSDRLVES
+186 DAIAAYSDRLVEG
-199 LGLNNQFGQSLLALG
+199 LGLNSQFGQSLLALG

-221 GVFTAMGDG
+221 GVFTAMGNG

-248 AIGGVAAAAGAAKW
+248 AIAGVAGAAGAFKW

-285 NDLKAVRNQVTVLAD
+285 QELSQVRNQVTVLAD
-300 SFDADFREVMVA
+300 TFDSDFREVMVA

-334 LIGGANANGEF
+334 LVAGANANGEF
-345 FDTLREYPAYFK
+345 FDTLREYPAYFR
-357 EAGLSAEQFIA
+357 EAGLTAEQFIA

-412 QEVQEALASGAMT
+412 QEVQEALRTGAMT

-436 LNELPDSAAV
+436 LSELPDSAAV

-466 IRTLKDINL
+466 IRTLQDINL

-486 LGELQEKQL
+486 LGQLQEKQL
-495 QSELEL
+495 RSELEL
-501 QNALST
+501 QNALSA

-517 RMTTNAKVFIN
+517 RMTTNVKVFIN
-528 QGLTGLINGVISIY
+528 QGLTGLINGIISIY

-556 GLWNGIVTSFR
+556 GLWNGIVTQFKIA
-567 NGFDTIANLLGF
+567 FDTIGNIFAF
-579 VVDLFKSAGQVIK
+579 FVDLVQSTGRVIK
-592 GAFTLDFQE
+592 GAFTLDFKE
-601 VKQGLANFGKSFA
+601 LKQGYASFGKAFA
-614 DLGRETAKD
+614 DLGKATVRDFRENV
-623 FQENFQQGLDGMR
+623 EEGLAGMQ
-636 KRIKPIEIPVNVSTD
+636 KRIKPITIPVAVSTE
-651 TTGGAASA
+651 GGAQPLADA
-659 GIGTANAVQ
+659 DPVK
-668 VVEQN
+668 VVE
-673 TGKIVQAYE
+673 KQAERIAEAY
-682 ESTQAIK
+682 
-689 RAEQE
+689 RAGTTEIRRAQQE
-694 QLAAISEH
+694 QLAAISGH
-702 SKNVLSAN
+702 AKDVLTAG
-710 AQVLNDVAG
+710 AQVMEDVAG
-719 LAQREVEQVA
+719 LAQRKIEEIA
-729 EQTKEYGD
+729 EENKEGKD
-737 IYDALGLKLT
+737 IYDLLGLKLS

-757 LQYAKEALESLA
+757 LEYAKQALESLV
-769 QARLDAAN
+769 QARVDAAN
-777 AAVENADREV
+777 RAVENADREV

-805 ANNAAAARKELEQ
+805 ANNAEAARKELEQ
-818 ARRTQQQALQEQE
+818 ARRTQRQALQEQA
-831 RAQRQQQA
+831 RAQKQQEA
-839 IQSIQQATSLV
+839 IQSIQQAASLV
-850 TASAKLWGELGLG
+850 TASANLWAQLGLG
-863 AIPAIAIMW
+863 AIPAIAVMW

-880 KAAQMTQAS
+880 KAAQMTRGS

-900 QGGSHQSGNDIDLGT
+900 QGGSHQSGNDVDLGT

-943 VIPSVIK
+943 VIPSVIR

-969 MTFNFAGG
+969 LTFNFAGG

-992 RSTERRVV
+992 KSSEHRVI
-1000 IDAKGRRIEY
+1000 IDGKGRRIEY
-1010 YKNTKRIVKS
+1010 YKNTKRIIKS

>member
-1 MAADTNPIRYSDLI
+1 MASDNNPIRYSDLI

-24 IKQLTALNEAYDNM
+24 IRQLTALNEAYDNM
-38 SADIRANATQ
+38 SADIRANAAQ

-53 QKVSGATEEGRRVTR
+53 QRVSGATEEGRQVTR
-68 QAADD
+68 KAADD
-73 ADRLAKAQRDLT
+73 ADRLAKAQRDLAT
-85 IAQGDNA
+85 AQGDTA

-101 TQEQNRINALIAKSN
+101 TQEQNRINSLIAKSN

-165 KQMQAETGKHQ
+165 KRMQEETGKHQ

-186 NAIAAYSDRLVES
+186 DAIAAYSDRLVEG
-199 LGLNNQFGQSLLALG
+199 LGLNSQFGQSLLALG

-248 AIGGVAAAAGAAKW
+248 AIAGVAGAAGAFKW

-285 NDLKAVRNQVTVLAD
+285 QELSQVRNQVTVLAD
-300 SFDADFREVMVA
+300 TFDSDFREVMVA

-334 LIGGANANGEF
+334 LVAGANANGEF
-345 FDTLREYPAYFK
+345 FDTLREYPAYFR
-357 EAGLSAEQFIA
+357 EAGLTAEQFIA

-412 QEVQEALASGAMT
+412 QEVQEALRTGAMT

-436 LNELPDSAAV
+436 LSELPDSAAV

-466 IRTLKDINL
+466 IRTLQDINL

-486 LGELQEKQL
+486 LGQLQEKQL
-495 QSELEL
+495 RSELEL
-501 QNALST
+501 QNALSA

-517 RMTTNAKVFIN
+517 RMTTNVKVFIN
-528 QGLTGLINGVISIY
+528 QGLTGLINGIISIY

-556 GLWNGIVTSFR
+556 GLWNGIVTQFKIA
-567 NGFDTIANLLGF
+567 FDTIGNIFAF
-579 VVDLFKSAGQVIK
+579 FVDLVQSTGRVIK
-592 GAFTLDFQE
+592 GAFTLDFKE
-601 VKQGLANFGKSFA
+601 LKQGYASFGKAFA
-614 DLGRETAKD
+614 DLGKATVRDFRENV
-623 FQENFQQGLDGMR
+623 EEGLAGMQ
-636 KRIKPIEIPVNVSTD
+636 KRIKPITIPVAVET
-651 TTGGAASA
+651 A
-659 GIGTANAVQ
+659 GDAQPLADADPVK
-668 VVEQN
+668 VVEQ
-673 TGKIVQAYE
+673 QAERIAEAY
-682 ESTQAIK
+682 
-689 RAEQE
+689 RAGTTEIRRAQQE
-694 QLAAISEH
+694 QLAAISGH
-702 SKNVLSAN
+702 TKDVLTAG
-710 AQVLNDVAG
+710 AQVMEDVAG
-719 LAQREVEQVA
+719 LARRKVEEIA
-729 EQTKEYGD
+729 EENKEGKD
-737 IYDALGLKLT
+737 IYDLLGLKLS

-757 LQYAKEALESLA
+757 LEYAKQALESLV
-769 QARLDAAN
+769 QARVDAAN
-777 AAVENADREV
+777 RAVENADREV

-805 ANNAAAARKELEQ
+805 ANNAEAARKELEQ
-818 ARRTQQQALQEQE
+818 ARRTQQQALQEQA
-831 RAQRQQQA
+831 RAQKQQEA
-839 IQSIQQATSLV
+839 IQSIQQAASLV
-850 TASAKLWGELGLG
+850 TASANLWAQLGLG
-863 AIPAIAIMW
+863 AIPAMAVMW

-880 KAAQMTQAS
+880 KAAQVTRGS

-900 QGGSHQSGNDIDLGT
+900 QGGSHQSGNDVDLGT

-943 VIPSVIK
+943 VIPSVIR

-969 MTFNFAGG
+969 LTFNFAGG

-992 RSTERRVV
+992 KSSEHRVI
-1000 IDAKGRRIEY
+1000 IDGKGRRIEY
-1010 YKNTKRIVKS
+1010 YKNTKRIIKS

>member
-1 MAADTNPIRYSDLI
+1 MASDNNPIRYSDLI

-24 IKQLTALNEAYDNM
+24 IRQLTALNEAYDNM
-38 SADIRANATQ
+38 SADIRANAAQ

-53 QKVSGATEEGRRVTR
+53 QRVSGATEEGRQVTR
-68 QAADD
+68 KAADD
-73 ADRLAKAQRDLT
+73 ADRLAKAQRDLAT
-85 IAQGDNA
+85 AQGDTA

-101 TQEQNRINALIAKSN
+101 TQEQNRINSLIAKSN

-165 KQMQAETGKHQ
+165 KRMQEETGKHQ

-186 NAIAAYSDRLVES
+186 DAIAAYSDRLVEG
-199 LGLNNQFGQSLLALG
+199 LGLNSQFGQSLLALG

-248 AIGGVAAAAGAAKW
+248 AIAGVAGAAGAFKW

-285 NDLKAVRNQVTVLAD
+285 QELSQVRNQVTVLAD
-300 SFDADFREVMVA
+300 TFDSDFREVMVA

-334 LIGGANANGEF
+334 LVAGANVNGEF
-345 FDTLREYPAYFK
+345 FDTLREYPAYFR
-357 EAGLSAEQFIA
+357 EAGLTAEQFIA

-397 TTATAEALDGIGISS
+397 TTSTAEALDGIGISS
-412 QEVQEALASGAMT
+412 QEVQEALRTGAMT

-436 LNELPDSAAV
+436 LSELPDSAAV

-466 IRTLKDINL
+466 IRTLQDINL

-486 LGELQEKQL
+486 LGQLQEKQL
-495 QSELEL
+495 RSELEL
-501 QNALST
+501 QNALSA

-517 RMTTNAKVFIN
+517 RMTTNVKVFIN
-528 QGLTGLINGVISIY
+528 QGLTGLINGIISIY

-556 GLWNGIVTSFR
+556 GLWNGIVTTFKIA
-567 NGFDTIANLLGF
+567 FDTIGNILAF
-579 VVDLFKSAGQVIK
+579 FVDLVQSTGQVIK
-592 GAFTLDFQE
+592 GAFTLDFKGM
-601 VKQGLANFGKSFA
+601 KQGVASFGRAFA

-623 FQENFQQGLDGMR
+623 FRENFEEGLEGMQ
-636 KRIKPIEIPVNVSTD
+636 KRIKPITIPVAVSTEGD
-651 TTGGAASA
+651 TQTFTDADP
-659 GIGTANAVQ
+659 VK
-668 VVEQN
+668 VVEQ
-673 TGKIVQAYE
+673 QAERIAEAY
-682 ESTQAIK
+682 
-689 RAEQE
+689 RAGTTEIRRAQQE
-694 QLAAISEH
+694 QLAAISGH
-702 SKNVLSAN
+702 TKDVLTAG
-710 AQVLNDVAG
+710 AQVMEDVAG
-719 LAQREVEQVA
+719 LAQRKIEEIA
-729 EQTKEYGD
+729 EENKEGKD
-737 IYDALGLKLT
+737 IYDLLGLKLS

-757 LQYAKEALESLA
+757 LEYAKQALESLV
-769 QARLDAAN
+769 QARVDAAN
-777 AAVENADREV
+777 RAVENADREV

-805 ANNAAAARKELEQ
+805 ANNAEAARKELEQ
-818 ARRTQQQALQEQE
+818 AKRTQRQALQEQA
-831 RAQRQQQA
+831 RAQKQQEA
-839 IQSIQQATSLV
+839 IQSIQQAASLV
-850 TASAKLWGELGLG
+850 TASANLWAQLGLG
-863 AIPAIAIMW
+863 AIPAMAVMW

-880 KAAQMTQAS
+880 KAAQVTRGS

-900 QGGSHQSGNDIDLGT
+900 QGGSHQSGNDVDLGT

-943 VIPSVIK
+943 VIPSVIR

-969 MTFNFAGG
+969 LTFNFAGG

-992 RSTERRVV
+992 KSSEHRVI
-1000 IDAKGRRIEY
+1000 IDGKGRRIEY
-1010 YKNTKRIVKS
+1010 YKNTKRIIKS

>member
-1 MAADTNPIRYSDLI
+1 MASDNNPIRYSDLI
-15 VPDNSIEQA
+15 MPDNSIEQA
-24 IKQLTALNEAYDNM
+24 IRQLTALNEAYDNM
-38 SADIRANATQ
+38 SADIRANAAQ

-53 QKVSGATEEGRRVTR
+53 QRVSGATEEGRQVTR
-68 QAADD
+68 KAADD
-73 ADRLAKAQRDLT
+73 ADRLAKAQRDLAT
-85 IAQGDNA
+85 AQGDTA

-101 TQEQNRINALIAKSN
+101 TQEQNRINSLIAKSN

-165 KQMQAETGKHQ
+165 KRMQEETGKHQ

-186 NAIAAYSDRLVES
+186 DAIAAYSDRLVEG
-199 LGLNNQFGQSLLALG
+199 LGLNSQFGQSLLALG

-248 AIGGVAAAAGAAKW
+248 AIAGVAGAAGAFKW

-285 NDLKAVRNQVTVLAD
+285 QELSQVRNQVTVLAD
-300 SFDADFREVMVA
+300 TFDSDFREVMVA

-334 LIGGANANGEF
+334 LVAGANANGEF
-345 FDTLREYPAYFK
+345 FDTLREYPAYFR
-357 EAGLSAEQFIA
+357 EAGLTAEQFIA

-412 QEVQEALASGAMT
+412 QEVQEALRTGAMT
-425 TFDVIQQVSAR
+425 TFEVIQQVSAR
-436 LNELPDSAAV
+436 LSELPDSAAV

-466 IRTLKDINL
+466 IRTLQDINL

-486 LGELQEKQL
+486 LGQLQEKQL
-495 QSELEL
+495 RSELEL
-501 QNALST
+501 QNALSA

-517 RMTTNAKVFIN
+517 RMTTNVKVFIN
-528 QGLTGLINGVISIY
+528 QGLTGLINGIISIY

-556 GLWNGIVTSFR
+556 GLWNGIVTTFK
-567 NGFDTIANLLGF
+567 NAFDTIGNILAF
-579 VVDLFKSAGQVIK
+579 FVDLVQSTGQVIK
-592 GAFTLDFQE
+592 GAFTLDFKGL
-601 VKQGLANFGKSFA
+601 KQGVASFGRAFA

-623 FQENFQQGLDGMR
+623 FRENFVEGLEGMQ
-636 KRIKPIEIPVNVSTD
+636 KRIKPITIPVAVSTEGD
-651 TTGGAASA
+651 AQPLTTDADP
-659 GIGTANAVQ
+659 VK
-668 VVEQN
+668 VVEQ
-673 TGKIVQAYE
+673 QAERIAEAY
-682 ESTQAIK
+682 
-689 RAEQE
+689 RAGTTEIRRAQQE
-694 QLAAISEH
+694 QLAAISGH
-702 SKNVLSAN
+702 TKDVLTAG
-710 AQVLNDVAG
+710 AQVMEDVAG
-719 LAQREVEQVA
+719 LAQRKIEEIA
-729 EQTKEYGD
+729 EENKEGKD
-737 IYDALGLKLT
+737 IYDLLGLKLS

-757 LQYAKEALESLA
+757 LEYAKQALESLV
-769 QARLDAAN
+769 QARVDAADR
-777 AAVENADREV
+777 AVENADREV

-805 ANNAAAARKELEQ
+805 ANNAEAARKELEQ
-818 ARRTQQQALQEQE
+818 ARRTQRQALQEQA
-831 RAQRQQQA
+831 RAQKQQEA
-839 IQSIQQATSLV
+839 IQSIQQAASLV
-850 TASAKLWGELGLG
+850 TASANLWAQLGLG
-863 AIPAIAIMW
+863 AIPAMAVMW

-880 KAAQMTQAS
+880 KAAQVTRGS

-900 QGGSHQSGNDIDLGT
+900 QGGSHQSGNDVDLGT

-943 VIPSVIK
+943 VIPSVIR

-969 MTFNFAGG
+969 LTFNFAGG

-992 RSTERRVV
+992 KSSEHRVI
-1000 IDAKGRRIEY
+1000 IDGKGRRIEY
-1010 YKNTKRIVKS
+1010 YKNTKRIIKS